1 VSRTGWNDRL
11 QGNPLQISETAAN
24 LEEEDKAW
32 LIDDLAQVNQMGF
45 ARIDIVDIA
54 ALDRDQWMS
63 RLDPSDIIVIG
74 GGDTRYILRLMQKI
88 GFDHQLYS
96 WLETKILIGI
106 SAGSVMCGQII
117 NPKGQQGSK
126 FIDFLVVPHKR
137 SVLESHKGYDSLL
150 CGSDWQKSLLA

>member
-1 VSRTGWNDRL
+1 
-11 QGNPLQISETAAN
+11 
-24 LEEEDKAW
+24 
-32 LIDDLAQVNQMGF
+32 MGF

-96 WLETKILIGI
+96 WLETKILVGI
-106 SAGSVMCGQII
+106 SAGSVVCGQII
-117 NPKGQQGSK
+117 NPKGQQGLK
-126 FIDFLVVPHKR
+126 FIDFLIVPHKR